1 MKRAWWSLPLGVA
14 WLAACAGRPP
24 EPPVPRPTAA
34 PAPPPAAA
42 SATLDEM
49 LRSDVA
55 SHRGLAWSS
64 ARPLRWSDF
73 QGIPRQGG
81 DEAAKTAYGIY
92 YAWKCRGRTFEFR
105 AVAAFH
111 LQESW
116 VQAAVVQNIAEGPR
130 TLGHEQT
137 HFNIAEV
144 YARRMRRH
152 FRELA
157 EPCAKS
163 DAALT
168 ADAERILDEEK
179 ATQRRYDKETAHG
192 LRGREQAAWE
202 AEIGGQLELLRR
214 YREGS

>member
-1 MKRAWWSLPLGVA
+1 
-14 WLAACAGRPP
+14 
-24 EPPVPRPTAA
+24 
-34 PAPPPAAA
+34 
-42 SATLDEM
+42 M

-55 SHRGLAWSS
+55 SHRGLAWSA

-73 QGIPRQGG
+73 QGVPRQGG

-92 YAWKCRGRTFEFR
+92 YAWKCRAGGREGRVFEFR

-116 VQAAVVQNIAEGPR
+116 VQAAVVQDSAQSAR

-137 HFNIAEV
+137 HFDIAEL

-157 EPCAKS
+157 EPCARS
-163 DAALT
+163 DADLT
-168 ADAERILDEEK
+168 AAAERLLDEER
-179 ATQRRYDKETAHG
+179 ATQRRYDDESGHG
-192 LRGREQAAWE
+192 LRRREQAAWE
-202 AEIGGQLELLRR
+202 GEIARQLDALRG
-214 YREGS
+214 YGSQ